1 MNFIEIAYKPSVGG
15 LTKLIADLITSF
27 SAVWVGIIVF
37 TVLLKLVTLV
47 FDYFS
52 RSSMRKSSLKMKQM
66 RPELEKLQEQYKDR
80 KDLYSQKVMA
90 LYKKEGYSVFGSC
103 LPTIVT
109 LVIFI
114 IVLNSFNRYSTFQQE
129 ENLYNMAAAYNQ
141 VVIEGVEA
149 DGVDEAGDYYVKVE
163 QNKKTKADE
172 LVFNADAIERALSGV
187 SDNETATKAL
197 TKGEEAYNLTI
208 TKGTSKTENGV
219 TSTPVTLSSEHSYVT
234 LKITLTKDADG
245 KVSYTKDDALFG
257 VDPEQLKTN
266 ETLKYENKTFAE
278 TYEEADQ
285 TVENAEK
292 FVVNVQQRASA
303 DVYYKER
310 QSFFWVKNIW
320 KPDAVYSFSGCTRI
334 VKITPVIDNNK
345 VLSNDD
351 YKLVIGDLSKEAKQP
366 NGYYILIALT
376 IGAMVLSQFVSM
388 KSQKDQLELQT
399 VDGQGA
405 QTQKMMMWMMPIMMA
420 FFAFIY
426 SAAFSLYIIVS
437 TLMSTLTTVII
448 NKIVDARFAKK
459 EGLEENNNNI
469 VRRG

>member
-141 VVIEGVEA
+141 VVIEGIEA

-187 SDNETATKAL
+187 SDNGTATKAL

-208 TKGTSKTENGV
+208 TKGVSKTENGV
-219 TSTPVTLSSEHSYVT
+219 TSTPVTLSSQHSYVT

-257 VDPEQLKTN
+257 VDLEKLKTN

-285 TVENAEK
+285 TIENAEK
-292 FVVNVQQRASA
+292 FVVNIQQRASA

-320 KPDAVYSFSGCTRI
+320 KPDAVYSFNGCTKI

-366 NGYYILIALT
+366 NGYYILIVLT
-376 IGAMVLSQFVSM
+376 IGTMILSQFVSM

-405 QTQKMMMWMMPIMMA
+405 QTQKMMMWMMPVMMA

-437 TLMSTLTTVII
+437 TLMSTITTVII

-459 EGLEENNNNI
+459 EGLEENNNI

>member
-149 DGVDEAGDYYVKVE
+149 DGIDEAGDYYVKVE

-187 SDNETATKAL
+187 SDNGTATKAL

-257 VDPEQLKTN
+257 VDLEQLKTN

>member
-141 VVIEGVEA
+141 VVIEGIEA
-149 DGVDEAGDYYVKVE
+149 DGTDEAGYYVKVE
-163 QNKKTKADE
+163 KNKKTKADE

-187 SDNETATKAL
+187 SDNGAVTKNL
-197 TKGEEAYNLTI
+197 TKCEETYELTI
-208 TKGTSKTENGV
+208 TKGVSKTENGV
-219 TSTPVTLSSEHSYVT
+219 TSTPVTLSSQHSYVT

-257 VDPEQLKTN
+257 VDLEKLKTN

-285 TVENAEK
+285 TIENAEK
-292 FVVNVQQRASA
+292 FVVSIQQRASA
-303 DVYYKER
+303 DIYYKER

-320 KPDAVYSFSGCTRI
+320 KPDAVYSFNGCTKI

-366 NGYYILIALT
+366 NGYYILIVLT
-376 IGAMVLSQFVSM
+376 IGTMILSQFVSM

-405 QTQKMMMWMMPIMMA
+405 QTQKMMMWMMPVMMA

-437 TLMSTLTTVII
+437 TLMSTITTVII

-459 EGLEENNNNI
+459 EGLEENNNI

>member
-27 SAVWVGIIVF
+27 PAVWVGIIVF
-37 TVLLKLVTLV
+37 TVLLKLVTLI

-114 IVLNSFNRYSTFQQE
+114 IVLNSFNSYSTFQQE
-129 ENLYNMAAAYNQ
+129 ENLYNMAAAYNH
-141 VVIEGVEA
+141 VVIDGIEA
-149 DGVDEAGDYYVKVE
+149 DGADEAGYYVKVE
-163 QNKKTKADE
+163 KNKKTKADE
-172 LVFNADAIERALSGV
+172 LIFNADAIEGALRGV
-187 SDNETATKAL
+187 SDNGAVTKKL
-197 TKGEEAYNLTI
+197 TKGEETYELTI
-208 TKGTSKTENGV
+208 TKGVSKTENGV
-219 TSTPVTLSSEHSYVT
+219 TSTPVTLSTQHSYVT

-257 VDPEQLKTN
+257 VDLEQLKKN
-266 ETLKYENKTFAE
+266 ETLKFENKTFAE
-278 TYEEADQ
+278 TYEEAER

-292 FVVNVQQRASA
+292 FVVNIQQRASA

-351 YKLVIGDLSKEAKQP
+351 YKLVIGDLSKESKQP
-366 NGYYILIALT
+366 NGYYILIVLT
-376 IGAMVLSQFVSM
+376 IGTMILSQLVSM

-405 QTQKMMMWMMPIMMA
+405 QTQKMMMWMMPVMMA

-437 TLMSTLTTVII
+437 TLMSTITTVII

-459 EGLEENNNNI
+459 EGLEENNNI